1 MISRIINYKKYIN
14 GKILIRVNIIIKIY
28 LSLKINIY
36 FYTKNIDFFFFFD
49 KIGLLR
55 CKRRE
60 SIMRFLKNV
69 L

>member
-36 FYTKNIDFFFFFD
+36 FYTKNIDFFFFD